1 MGKYSKAFA
10 DKPNAN
16 IYTVNVEGMAEK
28 QLEVPL
34 WFWNTDEWC
43 GFTKAS
49 PKTHRTTIV
58 HALKSVRS
66 GNAFE
71 GQTQERELANYTRV
85 IIQAL
90 QVQVYIACVRPTKG
104 FRVDSL
110 G

>member
-1 MGKYSKAFA
+1 M
-10 DKPNAN
+10 N
-16 IYTVNVEGMAEK
+16 IEDGDGRK

-66 GNAFE
+66 GISSE
-71 GQTQERELANYTRV
+71 GFSKEIEFANLQQYV
-85 IIQAL
+85 I
-90 QVQVYIACVRPTKG
+90 P
-104 FRVDSL
+104 S
-110 G
+110 